1 MASYIELHR
10 RQGRQALS
18 DLFSRPLGNLL
29 TVFVL
34 AFSLALPT
42 ILFILTKNVIAVTSQ
57 WQTPNQLTVYL
68 KDVPTHKIETL
79 AKELST
85 SDDIASVNYISP
97 DEGLKEL
104 QKIQGFKDAVNL
116 LENNPLPAVLV
127 IVPAKED
134 AALATQIA
142 AQLRKQQAVVDEVRF
157 DNDWLLRLGAIEK
170 LVKLLMIS
178 FSTLMLVAVVLIIGN
193 TLRLQLLSQ
202 KEEIQVMKLVGATD
216 SYILR
221 PYLYTGMWLALFGAL
236 LAWGLSIL
244 VILLLSVAVE
254 HLANLYNSGFNLVGL
269 RFDEVIILLMLSG
282 ILGHT
287 TAKIAVKRH
296 LKEIEPV

>member
-18 DLFSRPLGNLL
+18 ELFSRPLGNLL

-287 TAKIAVKRH
+287 AAKIAVKRH

>member
-170 LVKLLMIS
+170 LVKLLTIS

>member
-18 DLFSRPLGNLL
+18 ELFSRPLGNLL

>member
-1 MASYIELHR
+1 MASYIGLHK
-10 RQGRQALS
+10 RQGSQALRE
-18 DLFSRPLGNLL
+18 LFSRPLGNLL
-29 TVFVL
+29 TVLVL

-42 ILFILTKNVIAVTSQ
+42 ILFILTKNVMLVTSQ

-79 AKELST
+79 ARELRSL
-85 SDDIASVNYISP
+85 DEIASVDYISP
-97 DEGLKEL
+97 DEGLQEL

-142 AQLRKQQAVVDEVRF
+142 AGLKKQQAVVDEVRF
-157 DNDWLLRLGAIEK
+157 DNDWLLRLAAIET
-170 LVKLLMIS
+170 LVRLLTLS

-236 LAWGLSIL
+236 LAWGLSIV

-254 HLANLYNSGFNLVGL
+254 HLASLYNSGFSLVGL

-282 ILGHT
+282 ILGHI
-287 TAKIAVKRH
+287 TARIAVRRH

>member
-1 MASYIELHR
+1 MASYIELHK
-10 RQGRQALS
+10 RQGRQALRE
-18 DLFSRPLGNLL
+18 LFSRPLGNLL
-29 TVFVL
+29 TVLVL

-42 ILFILTKNVIAVTSQ
+42 ILFILTKNVILVTSQ

-79 AKELST
+79 ARELRAL
-85 SDDIASVNYISP
+85 DEIASVDYISP
-97 DEGLKEL
+97 DEGLQEL
-104 QKIQGFKDAVNL
+104 RQIQGFKDAVNL

-142 AQLRKQQAVVDEVRF
+142 AELRKQQAVVDEVRF
-157 DNDWLLRLGAIEK
+157 DNDWLQRLAAIES
-170 LVKLLMIS
+170 LVRLLTIS

-221 PYLYTGMWLALFGAL
+221 PYLYTGMWLALFGAV
-236 LAWGLSIL
+236 LAWGLSVV

-254 HLANLYNSGFNLVGL
+254 HLASLYNSGFNLVGL
-269 RFDEVIILLMLSG
+269 RVDEVIILLMLSG

-287 TAKIAVKRH
+287 TARIAVRRH